1 MSTPQLSDE
10 AKVLLKEAS
19 QDSQGLVLHQPSV
32 TEITIWTNGKNVIPN
47 QNPRIIAKWKAA
59 LKELK
64 EADLLENEDLQDELF
79 RITRRGYEVADTIE
93 EAT

>member
-1 MSTPQLSDE
+1 M
-10 AKVLLKEAS
+10 
-19 QDSQGLVLHQPSV
+19 

-64 EADLLENEDLQDELF
+64 EAELLENEDHQDELF
-79 RITRRGYEVADTIE
+79 RITHRGYEIADMIE
-93 EAT
+93 GAT